1 MKKIMTLFIFS
12 LFFILSISATELDD
26 LKQRRDELKIIIEN
40 NNQTLYSFQAVK
52 TLGERGVL
60 QELYDNYKKIEK
72 RNKEFKVEY
81 GIVLDEI
88 ELYREREYPTATDIW
103 RELKNFGFNDYVGA
117 GIMGN
122 LMVETGGKTL
132 NIKPYD
138 YSSSRNYYGIC
149 QWSKNFYPKVHGTS
163 LEYQIQ
169 FLFDTI
175 EYEFNT
181 FGDKYKKGFTYEDFC
196 NLQDTKEAAL
206 AFAKVYE
213 RCAGGYTGRKN
224 CAVKA
229 YEYYVS

>member
-1 MKKIMTLFIFS
+1 MKKFLTLCIC
-12 LFFILSISATELDD
+12 FFILILTVSANDLAFLKTE
-26 LKQRRDELKIIIEN
+26 RDKLEITIN
-40 NNQTLYSFQAVK
+40 NYEQILYDFQAVK
-52 TLGERGVL
+52 NLGERGIL
-60 QELYDNYKKIEK
+60 QELYTNYREK
-72 RNKEFKVEY
+72 EKQIKEFKVAY
-81 GIVLDEI
+81 GIILDEI
-88 ELYREREYPTATDIW
+88 EFYREREYPIATDIW
-103 RELKNFGFNDYVGA
+103 RELKNFGFNDYVAA

-138 YSSSRNYYGIC
+138 YSSSKNYYGIC
-149 QWSKNFYPKVHGTS
+149 QWSKNFYPKVHGAS

-181 FGDKYKKGFTYEDFC
+181 FGNKYKKGFTYEDFC

-213 RCAGGYTGRKN
+213 RCSGGYTGRKN
-224 CAVKA
+224 CAVQA